1 MPHLITRE
9 EALRRI
15 RAEVEEGACLMCA
28 LRDDRAGDRWVLADE
43 DDMLVVLPR
52 YVRRWGQVLVL
63 PKPHVTSFTEVD
75 EGMWQRA
82 SRWARHA
89 ARVLEAELRPRRC
102 YLASTGSAA
111 GEITQSSMHLHIHV
125 IPLYE
130 PDDRPADIF
139 SWSSGVYVAEA
150 EEWRDLRDKLGAAWR
165 ALREGARSG
174 G

>member
-1 MPHLITRE
+1 MPRLISRE

-15 RAEVEEGACLMCA
+15 QAEVGDGACLMCA
-28 LRDDRAGDRWVLADE
+28 LRDDRAGDRWVVADE

-63 PKPHVTSFTEVD
+63 PKPHVTSFNEID
-75 EGMWQRA
+75 EAMWLRA
-82 SRWARHA
+82 CSFARCA
-89 ARVLEAELRPRRC
+89 ARAVEAKLRPRRC

-125 IPLYE
+125 IPLYQ

-139 SWSSGVYVAEA
+139 SWSEGVYVADA
-150 EEWRDLRDKLGAAWR
+150 DEWRDLRDKLGAAWR
-165 ALREGARSG
+165 EVTQSA
-174 G
+174 